1 MKSRLSM
8 VRPSASAMVLAC
20 GSPLT
25 ASAWV
30 ALAALAI
37 GMPDARLTRMDTR
50 SASMDVGMVRPV
62 ASGYVGTGPSCHTPG
77 GGGGETWGGGAS
89 LCGVGESTAA
99 TGGHSALGAG
109 M

>member
-8 VRPSASAMVLAC
+8 VRPSASAMVLAWA
-20 GSPLT
+20 SPLT
-25 ASAWV
+25 ARAWV
-30 ALAALAI
+30 ALVMPAT
-37 GMPDARLTRMDTR
+37 GMPEARLTRMETR
-50 SASMDVGMVRPV
+50 SGSMDAGMVRP
-62 ASGYVGTGPSCHTPG
+62 ATSGYFGTGPSCHTPG
-77 GGGGETWGGGAS
+77 GDGGETWGGGAS